1 MMLTPDP
8 NAWRELATAYNLHHF
23 ACHVC
28 IAAGR
33 GAGYGL
39 RCGVGAALWR
49 SYEEP
54 QFCATL
60 LDGRTV
66 AATSDEWLAES
77 GARLVEARS
86 ILGIREKQDRIARL
100 AVYAADMGKAA
111 ALLPGVDPL
120 AYAAEAR
127 RRLEV
132 VILDCWRR
140 DHEAASALAS
150 A

>member
-1 MMLTPDP
+1 MLKPDP
-8 NAWRELATAYNLHHF
+8 SAWRALSTAYSLHHF
-23 ACHVC
+23 GCRAC
-28 IAAGR
+28 IAASK
-33 GAGYGL
+33 GAMYGL

-54 QFCATL
+54 QFLATL

-86 ILGIREKQDRIARL
+86 ILGIREKQDRLARL
-100 AVYAADMGKAA
+100 ALYASGMAKAA
-111 ALLPGVDPL
+111 ALPPGADPL
-120 AYAAEAR
+120 DYAAEAR

-132 VILDCWRR
+132 VILECWHR
-140 DHEAASALAS
+140 DREAAAS
-150 A
+150 TH